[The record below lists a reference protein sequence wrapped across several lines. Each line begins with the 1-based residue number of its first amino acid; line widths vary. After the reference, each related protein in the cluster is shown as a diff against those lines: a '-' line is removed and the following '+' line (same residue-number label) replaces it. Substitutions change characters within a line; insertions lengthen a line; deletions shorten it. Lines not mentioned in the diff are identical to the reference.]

1 MTHVNH
7 VNDSS
12 RCAAFSHGAVLQGLD
27 FWWFDC
33 HWHDLIPGIQCP
45 GKSRGCP
52 DGVDYAS
59 WGQYVEWSIMKKAG
73 GGGKRIMMLGCQNP
87 NMHRAS
93 HRTPVW
99 WTGDNKWDALA
110 LGVQQTVNTN
120 KNAVLAGVRHSH
132 RCVLGRS
139 MQAWTSSRTCIR
151 TAQGTTA
158 RALGCR
164 SSPTAAPTPGG
175 ISARYPT

>member
-1 MTHVNH
+1 MN
-7 VNDSS
+7 SS
-12 RCAAFSHGAVLQGLD
+12 RWAAFSRGAVLQGLD

-110 LGVQQTVNTN
+110 LGVQQTVSTTAS
-120 KNAVLAGVRHSH
+120 NAVLARVCHSH
-132 RCVLGRS
+132 RCVLDRS

-151 TAQGTTA
+151 TAQGITA

-164 SSPTAAPTPGG
+164 SSPTAARTPGG
-175 ISARYPT
+175 ISARCPT

>member
-1 MTHVNH
+1 M
-7 VNDSS
+7 
-12 RCAAFSHGAVLQGLD
+12 LQGLD

-73 GGGKRIMMLGCQNP
+73 GGDKRTMMLGCQNP

-120 KNAVLAGVRHSH
+120 ASNAVLAVTHTAPLCVGQVDAGVDLKPYVHQDCAGHHGPGFGMSILPDGSPNPWGH
-132 RCVLGRS
+132 LG
-139 MQAWTSSRTCIR
+139 TLPYVIR
-151 TAQGTTA
+151 PIPEICS
-158 RALGCR
+158 ALL
-164 SSPTAAPTPGG
+164 
-175 ISARYPT
+175 

>member
-1 MTHVNH
+1 MN
-7 VNDSS
+7 SS
-12 RCAAFSHGAVLQGLD
+12 RWAAFSRGAVLQGLD

-110 LGVQQTVNTN
+110 LGVQQTVNTTAS
-120 KNAVLAGVRHSH
+120 NAVLLKFVTHTAVCWTGRCRRGPQAVRASGL
-132 RCVLGRS
+132 RRAPRPGLWDVDPPRRQPQPLG
-139 MQAWTSSRTCIR
+139 ASRH
-151 TAQGTTA
+151 A
-158 RALGCR
+158 ALR
-164 SSPTAAPTPGG
+164 NPHDHP
-175 ISARYPT
+175 